1 MIRNLIN
8 DEWGLVWG
16 KVLSNQTNQQNIA
29 SQKVMEKA
37 VFQKEGI
44 IRKDTFIRGAWQD
57 GIPYSILRE
66 EWKEPKILTRT
77 T

>member
-1 MIRNLIN
+1 
-8 DEWGLVWG
+8 
-16 KVLSNQTNQQNIA
+16 
-29 SQKVMEKA
+29 MEKA